1 MTVVVEVEVE
11 VDVVSPPRVVI
22 LISISGCVCPHY
34 EFAFFGR

>member
-1 MTVVVEVEVE
+1 MTVVVEVEV
-11 VDVVSPPRVVI
+11 DVVEPLT